1 MKNFMDTRVKE
12 LMAMGATF
20 AEAHAA
26 ALAEWTAEKNKTRE
40 ERDRE
45 YRERSRKGTGK
56 AAPAKELVEFVK
68 ADGSKVMVTP
78 AQAAAWSKWR
88 DGAPERKAKLDEV
101 KAEYEAKHAA
111 FKASDELIAALKAK
125 PLMTRKEAKAY
136 GFVGT
141 KDEFK
146 ALKLEHKVYDKK

>member
-1 MKNFMDTRVKE
+1 MKNYMDARVKE

-20 AEAHAA
+20 MEAHNAA
-26 ALAEWTAEKNKTRE
+26 MAEWNAMNKPA
-40 ERDRE
+40 
-45 YRERSRKGTGK
+45 RKGTGK

-111 FKASDELIAALKAK
+111 YKPSDKLIAAIKADRCK
-125 PLMTRKEAKAY
+125 ITWKVAKEAY

-141 KDEFK
+141 KQELK
-146 ALKLEHKVYDKK
+146 ALKAELFAK